1 MLGRSRKPGG
11 SLHLGG
17 PSVQFVRLDPGGKG
31 AGGAAKTQLGLYS
44 KMNFKWTYVKGLDE
58 IMAACIVLK
67 RGNF

>member
-1 MLGRSRKPGG
+1 MLGRSRKPEG
-11 SLHLGG
+11 SLHLGS
-17 PSVQFVRLDPGGKG
+17 PPIQFLLLDPGGKG
-31 AGGAAKTQLGLYS
+31 VGGVAKTQLSLHS